1 MGKFWSLLFGIM
13 MVACVGLFVVAPY
26 ANWWMAE
33 PNSLHAS
40 RVDNLF
46 YIILAVTGFF
56 FILTEGIMVAFMWA
70 YRGNPDLKAGNI
82 YKGELPGFIRP
93 LANVF
98 NTPHK
103 IEIAWTLVPAAI
115 LLYLAV
121 AQIST
126 WADIKYLSRMEK
138 QIKEGETPIVCD
150 VSARQ
155 FEWRVRYPNTARLK
169 EMQTIKANAG
179 KRDWERFSPHY
190 DDVHVVNE
198 VHAVKNK
205 PMLVHLSTRDVI
217 HSFNLPHMRVKQD
230 ALPGKMIPVWFTPIN
245 ANVDKDG
252 KELPGKIWELPC
264 AELCGWGHVRM
275 VGRLYVH
282 ETVEDYQAW
291 LAGVEKQQRNGT
303 APPQAVAANQ

>member
-1 MGKFWSLLFGIM
+1 MGKFWSFLFGIT
-13 MVACVGLFVVAPY
+13 MVACIGLFVVAPF
-26 ANWWMAE
+26 AGWWMAE

-46 YIILAVTGFF
+46 YVILAVTGFF
-56 FILTEGIMVAFMWA
+56 FILTEGILVAFMWKYEA
-70 YRGNPDLKAGNI
+70 KPNYNPADAAKAD
-82 YKGELPGFIRP
+82 LPGLIKP

-103 IEIAWTLVPAAI
+103 IEVAWTLVPAAI
-115 LLYLAV
+115 LLYVAI

-138 QIKEGETPIVCD
+138 QIKAGDTPIVCD

-155 FEWRVRYPNTARLK
+155 FEWRVRYPNTARFK
-169 EMQTIKANAG
+169 TIQDK
-179 KRDWERFSPHY
+179 KDKKDWEKFSPHY
-190 DDVHVVNE
+190 DDLHVVNE

-205 PMLVHLSTRDVI
+205 PILVHLSTRDVI
-217 HSFNLPHMRVKQD
+217 HSFNVPHMRVKQD

-252 KELPGKIWELPC
+252 KETKVWEIPC

-282 ETVEDYQAW
+282 ETVEDYKTW
-291 LAGVEKQQRNGT
+291 LTGVEKLQRNGVT
-303 APPQAVAANQ
+303 PPQAVAAN